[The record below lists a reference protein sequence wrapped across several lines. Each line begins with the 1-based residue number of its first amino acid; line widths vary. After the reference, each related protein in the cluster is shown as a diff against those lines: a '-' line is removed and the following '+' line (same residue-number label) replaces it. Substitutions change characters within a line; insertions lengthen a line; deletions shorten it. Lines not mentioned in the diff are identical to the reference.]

1 MEQTSIIGLALVGE
15 AFRGVVHFGILR
27 ALEE

>member
-1 MEQTSIIGLALVGE
+1 MEQTSIIGLALGGE
-15 AFRGVVHFGILR
+15 AFRGVVHLDILK